1 MLQPDPAEP
10 ISWALVEFL
19 AERVRLIR
27 TDAGFLTDIGMGL
40 VVVDD
45 SDVPDEFEG
54 PSTVI
59 EVDRITNVSGSRSQA
74 SSDVGVV
81 IEFSVP
87 RGDEQENPLKLVHR
101 ARKDLMRVLTFDS
114 RDMPKGITKFEVTE
128 TNLATVSDD
137 AGHSSVV
144 AQITARA
151 GLTEIIQPVSNP

>member
-1 MLQPDPAEP
+1 MSSPDHQDPA
-10 ISWALVEFL
+10 SWQLVEFL
-19 AERVRLIR
+19 AGRVRLITR
-27 TDAGFLTDIGMGL
+27 ADGYRTDIGNGL

-45 SDVPDEFEG
+45 SDVPADFDG

-59 EVDRITNVSGSRSQA
+59 EVDRISGTASGRSQA

-87 RGDEQENPLKLVHR
+87 RGGDEANPRRLAHCARADLRRALV
-101 ARKDLMRVLTFDS
+101 FDI
-114 RDMPKGITKFEVTE
+114 REMPKGITSFEVTE
-128 TNLATVSDD
+128 ANLATVGDD

-151 GLTEIIQPVSNP
+151 GLTEVF

>member
-1 MLQPDPAEP
+1 MSSPDTQDPA
-10 ISWALVEFL
+10 SWQLVEFL
-19 AERVRLIR
+19 AARVRLI
-27 TDAGFLTDIGMGL
+27 TKAAGYRTDIGNGL

-45 SDVPDEFEG
+45 SDVPAEFEG

-59 EVDRITNVSGSRSQA
+59 EVDRISATSSGRSQA

-87 RGDEQENPLKLVHR
+87 RGRDQENPRRLVHCAR
-101 ARKDLMRVLTFDS
+101 ADLRRALVFDV
-114 RDMPKGITKFEVTE
+114 RDLPKGVTSFEVTE
-128 TNLATVSDD
+128 ANLATVGDD

-151 GLTEIIQPVSNP
+151 GLTEVF